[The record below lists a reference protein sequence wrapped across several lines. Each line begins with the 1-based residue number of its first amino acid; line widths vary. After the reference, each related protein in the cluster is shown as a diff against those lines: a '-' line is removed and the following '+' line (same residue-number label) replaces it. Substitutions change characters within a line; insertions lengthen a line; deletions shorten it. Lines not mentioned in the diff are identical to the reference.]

1 VAEPF
6 STFAKHERPSTDFF
20 EYWDALGFFDNVQSV
35 LPPKFFILFEIAQVI
50 FTPELISDA
59 MSAIQ
64 DISREEKTEAPDR
77 DETIMINRMEKVS
90 PLSDNMVIDGFRTIY
105 DLKKTL
111 PRELA
116 WDDDIFNIKLL
127 TRSLL
132 VQRFYE
138 TEADKFKPI
147 STLRDESGKDANKFE
162 QKFYLLLDSSKSM
175 DFKMRFF
182 FSKCIVAE
190 FLRRK
195 FNSKAKIFYRPFDS
209 TVGKLFKLEKKED
222 FPSLIEEI
230 LYTTTGGVSTNLQEA
245 VFQAVSDINFDKEM
259 LNSEILVVTDGIS
272 RVNKFLMRE
281 KLGDIKLN
289 VLKIGGDLVE
299 GNFFDMQ
306 EIMSTNKI
314 DFDPHSINMTEVRKK
329 MSKQGADESSLTMTE
344 RRAYRFMLNYSEQ
357 VFKDLRDVCN
367 RFVEIPDLEPSRL
380 FKLTDETLD
389 FIETNVDEFSRMSAV
404 EGSIEDLTRLYKKAY
419 FLSEYIEMLMDFGDN
434 TGNPIL
440 LKAYERL
447 KKVRQKL
454 LEDPGLY
461 LVITRAKA
469 FDEDKK
475 TMKLS
480 RKEARKRMKEMKF
493 QQKNLSRSEMKKAQ
507 LLMTMDVG
515 EGSMGQFFMLLVI
528 KLWEF
533 LKKVFYWIVRR
544 EKKKNAEK
552 KESDGG

>member
-1 VAEPF
+1 MAEPF
-6 STFAKHERPSTDFF
+6 STINRPQRPSTDFF
-20 EYWDALGFFDNVQSV
+20 EYWDGLGFFDNVQSV

-59 MSAIQ
+59 LSAVE

-90 PLSDNMVIDGFRTIY
+90 PLSDNMEIDYYRTIH

-127 TRSLL
+127 TRTLL
-132 VQRFYE
+132 VQKFYE

-147 STLRDESGKDANKFE
+147 STMRDESGKDANKFE

-195 FNSKAKIFYRPFDS
+195 FNSRAKIFYRPFDTS
-209 TVGKLFKLEKKED
+209 VGKLFKLEKKED
-222 FPSLIEEI
+222 FPLLIEEI
-230 LYTTTGGVSTNLQEA
+230 LYTTTGGVSTDLQGA
-245 VFQAVSDINFDKEM
+245 VFQAISDINFDKEM

-272 RVNKFLMRE
+272 KVNRFLLRE

-306 EIMSTNKI
+306 EIMSTNRI
-314 DFDPHSINMTEVRKK
+314 DFDPASINMTEVRKK
-329 MSKQGADESSLTMTE
+329 MSRKGADESSLSMTE
-344 RRAYRFMLNYSEQ
+344 RRAYRFLLNYSEQ
-357 VFKDLRDVCN
+357 VFKDLKEVCS
-367 RFVEIPDLEPSRL
+367 RFVEIPDLEPSKL
-380 FKLTDETLD
+380 FVLTDETVD
-389 FIETNVDEFSRMSAV
+389 FIESNADEFARMDLQDK
-404 EGSIEDLTRLYKKAY
+404 SIEEMTQIYKKAY
-419 FLSEYIEMLMDFGDN
+419 FLSEYIEMLMDFGN
-434 TGNPIL
+434 NATNPIL
-440 LKAYERL
+440 VKSYEKLKA
-447 KKVRQKL
+447 VRQKL

-461 LVITRAKA
+461 LIITRAKS

-480 RKEARKRMKEMKF
+480 RKEARKRMKDMKF

-515 EGSMGQFFMLLVI
+515 EGSMGQFFMVLVI
-528 KLWEF
+528 KFWEL
-533 LKKVFYWIVRR
+533 LKKIFYWIVRR
-544 EKKKNAEK
+544 EKRKTRK
-552 KESDGG
+552 SDGE

>member
-1 VAEPF
+1 VAGP
-6 STFAKHERPSTDFF
+6 TTTIRRPERPSTDFF

-59 MSAIQ
+59 LSAVE
-64 DISREEKTEAPDR
+64 DISREEKVEAPDR

-90 PLSDNMVIDGFRTIY
+90 PLSDNMVIDSYRTIY
-105 DLKKTL
+105 DLKKAL

-116 WDDDIFNIKLL
+116 WDDDIFTIKLF

-132 VQRFYE
+132 VQKFYE

-147 STLRDESGKDANKFE
+147 STMRDESGKDANKFE

-195 FNSKAKIFYRPFDS
+195 FNSRAKIFYRPFDS
-209 TVGKLFKLEKKED
+209 SVGKLFKLEKKED
-222 FPSLIEEI
+222 FPLLIENI
-230 LYTTTGGVSTNLQEA
+230 LYTVTGGVSTNLQEA

-272 RVNKFLMRE
+272 KINPFLMRD
-281 KLGDIKLN
+281 KLGDIRLN
-289 VLKIGGDLVE
+289 VLKIGSDLVE
-299 GNFFDMQ
+299 GNFYDMQ
-306 EIMSTNKI
+306 EIMDTNRI
-314 DFDPHSINMTEVRKK
+314 DFDPSSINMNEVRKK
-329 MSKQGADESSLTMTE
+329 VARTGGDETNLSMTE
-344 RRAYRFMLNYSEQ
+344 RRAYRFLLNYSEQ
-357 VFKDLRDVCN
+357 VFKDLRQVCH

-380 FKLTDETLD
+380 FSLTDETLD
-389 FIETNVDEFSRMSAV
+389 FIETNVDEFSRM
-404 EGSIEDLTRLYKKAY
+404 EFGDRSIEDLTRIYKKAY

-434 TGNPIL
+434 AGNPIL
-440 LKAYERL
+440 QRSYEKL

-461 LVITRAKA
+461 LIITRAKS

-480 RKEARKRMKEMKF
+480 RREARKRMKDMKF
-493 QQKNLSRSEMKKAQ
+493 QQKTLTRSEMKKAQ
-507 LLMTMDVG
+507 VLMTMDVG

-533 LKKVFYWIVRR
+533 LKKVFFRIVRR
-544 EKKKNAEK
+544 EKKRG
-552 KESDGG
+552 DGEGAGNGT

>member
-1 VAEPF
+1 
-6 STFAKHERPSTDFF
+6 
-20 EYWDALGFFDNVQSV
+20 
-35 LPPKFFILFEIAQVI
+35 
-50 FTPELISDA
+50 
-59 MSAIQ
+59 
-64 DISREEKTEAPDR
+64 TEAPDR

-138 TEADKFKPI
+138 TEADKFKPV

-434 TGNPIL
+434 AGNPIL

-533 LKKVFYWIVRR
+533 LKKVFSWIVRR
-544 EKKKNAEK
+544 EKAKRAGGG
-552 KESDGG
+552 DGE